1 MRNQRWFWTTVSAL
15 HFSSVEPRILILIV
29 IQFSTT
35 ISFVFLIPIIALI
48 QFSCRNFI
56 SNIVISVQG
65 IIISVSISVQF
76 SVNIQFLLQHYMST
90 GDGQPISKLNNEY
103 STVTNPVKSE
113 DVDLCKSFSWN
124 ITVKQFSFRKN
135 FCLFLISF
143 FFVHFLLL
151 FSFHFQNKSYFSFL
165 FQWREL
171 HHFHSSYY
179 PHMPTGMLGYI
190 VYCFFLC
197 FFVCLSAKFCNEYLW
212 RGLT

>member
-1 MRNQRWFWTTVSAL
+1 MRNPRWFWTTVSAL

-65 IIISVSISVQF
+65 IIFSVSISVQF

-143 FFVHFLLL
+143 FCTFPTSIQ
-151 FSFHFQNKSYFSFL
+151 FSFP
-165 FQWREL
+165 E
-171 HHFHSSYY
+171 
-179 PHMPTGMLGYI
+179 
-190 VYCFFLC
+190 
-197 FFVCLSAKFCNEYLW
+197 
-212 RGLT
+212 